1 MAINAVLLNFAV
13 ATGEVPYWTAPGT
26 QGTACSVFS
35 GSAWTQDVSM
45 FPVHPNSSNY
55 VSGYG
60 FGILKSLHAA
70 FGTTYNGEP
79 NGFMVE
85 TVETDDS
92 TPRVPVNMSGGAVAE
107 SDCVLYPLT
116 QRTGIEGCF
125 RNGTVGCEPKFPAGG
140 GDRHVI
146 VVDERT
152 CVLHEL
158 FSAVARAAPPPPL
171 APLNAPPLWSAYGGS
186 TFNMHWHG
194 LTTDQRRPR
203 CWTSADAAGL
213 PIFPGLVQYDEV
225 YGVGAVEHALRVTAK
240 FTVRFPGRTPGYTA
254 HTRSCHVS
262 FSLSFSLSLA
272 PSLVRFKRLTT
283 SLGHSFPQREAFIP
297 PASHYTYSGGKNYT
311 YPAMGLRL
319 RMKADYD
326 CTATVEMRDSIPVQ
340 VLCRAMKKYGLIVA
354 DNGEAWD
361 LSGTFDE
368 RWDDNALHMLVEIKG
383 DAFEAVYTGEAE
395 EGGC

>member
-1 MAINAVLLNFAV
+1 MRLVLVLSCV
-13 ATGEVPYWTAPGT
+13 CVVTGEVRYWTGPGA
-26 QGTACSVFS
+26 QGTVCSIFS

-45 FPVHPNSSNY
+45 LPVHPNSSNY

-70 FGTTYNGEP
+70 FGTTFNGEP
-79 NGFMVE
+79 NGFLVE
-85 TVETDDS
+85 TVEADDT
-92 TPRVPVNMSGGAVAE
+92 TPRVPVNMSGGAVSE

-116 QRTGIEGCF
+116 ARTGIEGCF
-125 RNGTVGCEPKFPAGG
+125 RNETLACDPQSPPGG

-152 CVLHEL
+152 CTLHEL
-158 FSAVARAAPPPPL
+158 FNARACAAPAPPL
-171 APLNAPPLWSAYGGS
+171 APLNAPPMWSAYGGS
-186 TFNMHWHG
+186 TFDLNWHG
-194 LTTDQRRPR
+194 LTVGQRRPR

-225 YGVGAVEHALRVTAK
+225 YGVGVIEHALRVTAK
-240 FTVRFPGRTPGYTA
+240 FTVRSILQVALALFS
-254 HTRSCHVS
+254 SCS
-262 FSLSFSLSLA
+262 ALYILSLSLSFFLSLCSSHLCPRRA
-272 PSLVRFKRLTT
+272 PLSL
-283 SLGHSFPQREAFIP
+283 QREAFIQ
-297 PASHYTYSGGKNYT
+297 PASHYTYSGGRNYT

-340 VLCRAMKKYGLIVA
+340 VICAAMKKYGLIVA

-361 LSGTFDE
+361 LSGTYDE
-368 RWDDNALHMLVEIKG
+368 RWDDTALHMLVEIKG

>member
-1 MAINAVLLNFAV
+1 MHRDVFLKHNMAINAVLLNFAV

-240 FTVRFPGRTPGYTA
+240 FTVRFLGERQGIPRTHALATSHSLSPSPSLSHLRWFVSNASLLHWVTPSRSAKRSSPRPHTTHTAAVKTTRTPRWG
-254 HTRSCHVS
+254 C
-262 FSLSFSLSLA
+262 
-272 PSLVRFKRLTT
+272 
-283 SLGHSFPQREAFIP
+283 AF
-297 PASHYTYSGGKNYT
+297 G
-311 YPAMGLRL
+311 
-319 RMKADYD
+319 
-326 CTATVEMRDSIPVQ
+326 
-340 VLCRAMKKYGLIVA
+340 
-354 DNGEAWD
+354 
-361 LSGTFDE
+361 
-368 RWDDNALHMLVEIKG
+368 
-383 DAFEAVYTGEAE
+383 
-395 EGGC
+395 